1 MLLVNQEYV
10 TPNITLKEG
19 DAVSVILRISGI

>member
-10 TPNITLKEG
+10 TPDTMLKEG
-19 DAVSVILRISGI
+19 DRVSVILRISAI